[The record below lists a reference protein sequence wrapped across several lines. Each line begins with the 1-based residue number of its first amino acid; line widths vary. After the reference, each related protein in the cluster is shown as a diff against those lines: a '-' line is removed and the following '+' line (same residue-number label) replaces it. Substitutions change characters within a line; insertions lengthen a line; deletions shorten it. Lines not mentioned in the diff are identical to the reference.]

1 MGQLLLATWKAWRKD
16 DATVLAAA
24 LAYFA
29 SVSVAPLLVL
39 VVALVG
45 LFIGRQTA
53 QDQLLAQLRSVVGV
67 QGTEFLAAALANA
80 SQPTL
85 ASAAGILSFALL
97 IWASSNVFTQLH
109 NALNKIWLVD
119 DAPDGIRGTVRTT
132 VRSRLLAF
140 AMVLVAAFLL
150 IVFMV
155 LSTTLAALTRFGI
168 LLLPGSEWIW
178 QLGNYVAMFIIGTLL
193 FAVIFKVL
201 PDAHTAWRDVLL
213 GAAVTSLLFGVGN
226 YVLGLYLVHAGPAY
240 GAVGSFA
247 VFLLWV
253 FYSAQIFFFG
263 AEFAKVYS
271 HRYGSGIRPRAANL

>member
-29 SVSVAPLLVL
+29 SVSIAPLLVL

-45 LFIGRQTA
+45 LFVGRQAA
-53 QDQLLAQLRSVVGV
+53 QEQLLAQLRTVVGA

-97 IWASSNVFTQLH
+97 VWASTNVFTQLH

-119 DAPDGIRGTVRTT
+119 APSDIRGTVRGS

-140 AMVLVAAFLL
+140 AMVFVAAFLL
-150 IVFMV
+150 MVFMV
-155 LSTTLAALTRFGI
+155 ISTTLAALARFGV

-178 QLGNYVAMFIIGTLL
+178 QFGNYLAMFVIGTLL
-193 FAVIFKVL
+193 FAVMFKVL

-213 GAAVTSLLFGVGN
+213 GAAVTSLLFGAGN

-240 GAVGSFA
+240 GAVASFA

-271 HRYGSGIRPRAANL
+271 HRYGTGVHPRAANS

>member
-29 SVSVAPLLVL
+29 SVSIAPLLVL

-45 LFIGRQTA
+45 LFVGRQAA
-53 QDQLLAQLRSVVGV
+53 QEQLLAQLRTVVGA

-85 ASAAGILSFALL
+85 ASAAGILSFVLL
-97 IWASSNVFTQLH
+97 VWASTNVFTQLH

-119 DAPDGIRGTVRTT
+119 APSDIRGTVRGS

-140 AMVLVAAFLL
+140 AMVFVAAFLL
-150 IVFMV
+150 MVFMV
-155 LSTTLAALTRFGI
+155 ISTTLAALARFGV

-178 QLGNYVAMFIIGTLL
+178 QFGNYLAMFVIGTLL
-193 FAVIFKVL
+193 FAVMFKVV

-213 GAAVTSLLFGVGN
+213 GAAVTSLLFGAGN

-240 GAVGSFA
+240 GAVASFA

-271 HRYGSGIRPRAANL
+271 HRYGTGVRPSAANS

>member
-1 MGQLLLATWKAWRKD
+1 MWQLLLATWKAWRKD
-16 DATVLAAA
+16 EATVLAAA
-24 LAYFA
+24 LAYFT
-29 SVSVAPLLVL
+29 SISVAPLLVL
-39 VVALVG
+39 IVALVG
-45 LFIGRQTA
+45 LFVGRQTA
-53 QDQLLAQLRSVVGV
+53 QDQLLIQLRAVVGA
-67 QGTEFLAAALANA
+67 QGTEFLATALANA

-97 IWASSNVFTQLH
+97 VWASTNVFTQLH

-119 DAPDGIRGTVRTT
+119 DAPDGIRGTVR
-132 VRSRLLAF
+132 SRLLAF
-140 AMVLVAAFLL
+140 AMVFVAAFLL
-150 IVFMV
+150 LVFMV
-155 LSTTLAALTRFGI
+155 LSTTLAALARFGV
-168 LLLPGSEWIW
+168 LLLPGSEWVW
-178 QLGNYVAMFIIGTLL
+178 QFGNYVAMFIIGTLL
-193 FAVIFKVL
+193 FAVMFKVL

-271 HRYGSGIRPRAANL
+271 QRYGSGVHPHAVNS

>member
-29 SVSVAPLLVL
+29 SVSIAPLLVL

-45 LFIGRQTA
+45 LFVGRQAA
-53 QDQLLAQLRSVVGV
+53 QEQLLAQLRTVVGA

-97 IWASSNVFTQLH
+97 VWASTNVFTQLH

-119 DAPDGIRGTVRTT
+119 APSDIRGTVRGS

-140 AMVLVAAFLL
+140 AMVFVAAFLL
-150 IVFMV
+150 MVFMV
-155 LSTTLAALTRFGI
+155 ISTTLAALTKFGV

-178 QLGNYVAMFIIGTLL
+178 QFGNYLAMFVIGTLL
-193 FAVIFKVL
+193 FAVMFKVL

-213 GAAVTSLLFGVGN
+213 GAAVTSLLFGAGN

-240 GAVGSFA
+240 GAVASFA

-271 HRYGSGIRPRAANL
+271 HRYGTGVHPSAANS

>member
-29 SVSVAPLLVL
+29 SVSIAPLLVL
-39 VVALVG
+39 VVALAG
-45 LFIGRQTA
+45 LFVGRQAA
-53 QDQLLAQLRSVVGV
+53 QEQLLAQLRTVVGA

-85 ASAAGILSFALL
+85 ASAAGILSFVLL
-97 IWASSNVFTQLH
+97 VWASTNVFTQLH

-119 DAPDGIRGTVRTT
+119 APSDIRGTVRGS

-140 AMVLVAAFLL
+140 AMVFVAAFLL
-150 IVFMV
+150 MVFMV
-155 LSTTLAALTRFGI
+155 ISTTLAALARFGV

-178 QLGNYVAMFIIGTLL
+178 QFGNYLAMFVIGTLL
-193 FAVIFKVL
+193 FAVMFKVL

-213 GAAVTSLLFGVGN
+213 GAAVTSLLFGAGN

-240 GAVGSFA
+240 GAVASFA

-271 HRYGSGIRPRAANL
+271 HRYGTGVHPRAANS

>member
-24 LAYFA
+24 LAYFT
-29 SVSVAPLLVL
+29 SVSIAPLLVL
-39 VVALVG
+39 VVALAG
-45 LFIGRQTA
+45 LFVGRQAA
-53 QDQLLAQLRSVVGV
+53 QEQLLAQLRTVVGA

-85 ASAAGILSFALL
+85 ASAAGILSFVLL
-97 IWASSNVFTQLH
+97 VWASTNVFTQLH

-119 DAPDGIRGTVRTT
+119 APSDIRGTVRGS

-140 AMVLVAAFLL
+140 AMVFVAAFLL
-150 IVFMV
+150 MVFMV
-155 LSTTLAALTRFGI
+155 ISTTLAALARFGV

-178 QLGNYVAMFIIGTLL
+178 QFGNYLAMFVIGTLL
-193 FAVIFKVL
+193 FAVMFKVL

-213 GAAVTSLLFGVGN
+213 GAAVTSLLFGAGN

-240 GAVGSFA
+240 GAVASFA

-271 HRYGSGIRPRAANL
+271 HRYGTGVHPRAANS

>member
-1 MGQLLLATWKAWRKD
+1 MWQLLLATWKAWRDD

-29 SVSVAPLLVL
+29 SISVAPLLVL
-39 VVALVG
+39 IVSLVG
-45 LFIGRQTA
+45 LFVGREAA
-53 QDQLLAQLRSVVGV
+53 QDQVLAQLRTVVGA
-67 QGTEFLAAALANA
+67 QGTEFLSTALANA
-80 SQPTL
+80 SEPTL
-85 ASAAGILSFALL
+85 ATAAGTLSFVLL
-97 IWASSNVFTQLH
+97 IWASTNAFTQLH

-119 DAPDGIRGTVRTT
+119 DAPGGIRGT

-140 AMVLVAAFLL
+140 AMVFVAAFLL
-150 IVFMV
+150 MVFMV
-155 LSTTLAALTRFGI
+155 LSTTLSALARFGV

-178 QLGNYVAMFIIGTLL
+178 QFGNYLAMFVIGTLL
-193 FAVIFKVL
+193 FAVMFKVL

-213 GAAVTSLLFGVGN
+213 GAVVTSVLFGIGN

-271 HRYGSGIRPRAANL
+271 RRYGSGVRPRVANS

>member
-29 SVSVAPLLVL
+29 SVSIAPLLVL

-45 LFIGRQTA
+45 LFVGRQAA
-53 QDQLLAQLRSVVGV
+53 QEQLLAQLRTVVGA

-85 ASAAGILSFALL
+85 ASAAGLLSFALL
-97 IWASSNVFTQLH
+97 VWASTNVFTQLH

-119 DAPDGIRGTVRTT
+119 APSDIRGTVRGS

-140 AMVLVAAFLL
+140 AMVFVAAFLL
-150 IVFMV
+150 MVFMV
-155 LSTTLAALTRFGI
+155 ISTTLAALARFGV

-178 QLGNYVAMFIIGTLL
+178 QFGNYLAMFVIGTLL
-193 FAVIFKVL
+193 FAVMFKVL

-213 GAAVTSLLFGVGN
+213 GAAVTSLLFGAGN

-240 GAVGSFA
+240 GAVASFA

-271 HRYGSGIRPRAANL
+271 HRSGTGVHSRAANS

>member
-1 MGQLLLATWKAWRKD
+1 MWQLLLATWKAWRKD

-29 SVSVAPLLVL
+29 SVSIAPLLVL
-39 VVALVG
+39 IVALVG
-45 LFIGRQTA
+45 LFVGRQAA
-53 QDQLLAQLRSVVGV
+53 QDQLLAQSRTFVGA
-67 QGTEFLAAALANA
+67 QGTEFLAAALASA

-85 ASAAGILSFALL
+85 ASAAGILSFILL
-97 IWASSNVFTQLH
+97 LWASTNVFTQLH
-109 NALNKIWLVD
+109 NALNRIWLVD
-119 DAPDGIRGTVRTT
+119 DAPGGIRGT

-150 IVFMV
+150 MVFMV
-155 LSTTLAALTRFGI
+155 LSTTLAALARFGV
-168 LLLPGSEWIW
+168 LLLPGSDWIW
-178 QLGNYVAMFIIGTLL
+178 QYGNYAAMFIIGTLL
-193 FAVIFKVL
+193 FAVMFKVL

-226 YVLGLYLVHAGPAY
+226 YVLGLYLVYAGPAY
-240 GAVGSFA
+240 GTVASFA

-271 HRYGSGIRPRAANL
+271 QRYGSGVRPRTASS

>member
-1 MGQLLLATWKAWRKD
+1 MGQLLLATWKAWRED

-24 LAYFA
+24 LAYFT
-29 SVSVAPLLVL
+29 SISVAPLLVL
-39 VVALVG
+39 IVALVG
-45 LFIGRQTA
+45 LFVGRQAA
-53 QDQLLAQLRSVVGV
+53 QDQLLAQSRAVVGA
-67 QGTEFLAAALANA
+67 QGTEFIAAALANA

-97 IWASSNVFTQLH
+97 VWASTNVFTQLH

-119 DAPDGIRGTVRTT
+119 DAPGSLRGTVRGT

-150 IVFMV
+150 MVFMV
-155 LSTTLAALTRFGI
+155 LSTTLAALARFGV
-168 LLLPGSEWIW
+168 LLLPGSDWVW
-178 QLGNYVAMFIIGTLL
+178 QLSNYLVMFVIGTLL
-193 FAVIFKVL
+193 FAVMFKVL
-201 PDAHTAWRDVLL
+201 PDAHIAWRDVLL
-213 GAAVTSLLFGVGN
+213 GAAVTSLLFGAGN

-240 GAVGSFA
+240 GTVASFA

-271 HRYGSGIRPRAANL
+271 HRYGSGVRPHVTKS

>member
-29 SVSVAPLLVL
+29 SVSIAPLLVL

-45 LFIGRQTA
+45 LFVGRQAA
-53 QDQLLAQLRSVVGV
+53 QEQLLAQLRTVVGA

-85 ASAAGILSFALL
+85 ASAAGILSFVLL
-97 IWASSNVFTQLH
+97 VWASTNVFTQLH

-119 DAPDGIRGTVRTT
+119 APSDIRGTVRGS

-140 AMVLVAAFLL
+140 AMVFVAAFLL
-150 IVFMV
+150 MVFMV
-155 LSTTLAALTRFGI
+155 ISTTLAALARFGV

-178 QLGNYVAMFIIGTLL
+178 QLGNYLAMFVIGTLL
-193 FAVIFKVL
+193 FAVMFKVL

-213 GAAVTSLLFGVGN
+213 GAAVTSLLFGAGN

-240 GAVGSFA
+240 GAVASFA

-271 HRYGSGIRPRAANL
+271 HRYGSGVHPRAATS

>member
-29 SVSVAPLLVL
+29 SVSIAPLLVL

-45 LFIGRQTA
+45 LFVGRQAA
-53 QDQLLAQLRSVVGV
+53 QEQLLAQLRTVVGA

-85 ASAAGILSFALL
+85 ASAAGILSFVLL
-97 IWASSNVFTQLH
+97 VWASTNVFTQLH

-119 DAPDGIRGTVRTT
+119 APSDIRGTVRGS

-140 AMVLVAAFLL
+140 AMVFVAAFLL
-150 IVFMV
+150 MVFMV
-155 LSTTLAALTRFGI
+155 ISTTLAALARFGV
-168 LLLPGSEWIW
+168 LLLPSSEWIW
-178 QLGNYVAMFIIGTLL
+178 QLGNYLAMFVIGTLL
-193 FAVIFKVL
+193 FAVMFKVL

-213 GAAVTSLLFGVGN
+213 GAAVTSLLFGAGN

-240 GAVGSFA
+240 GAVASFA

-271 HRYGSGIRPRAANL
+271 HRYGSGVHPRAATS